1 VEAYGMD
8 AERLVP
14 RSSGN
19 RHAVAFWA
27 RWRREADP
35 LFPRF
40 RRSARGRGR
49 LLPRGEGS
57 QERGWRDNFKPFEI
71 QFEEILVTRDEV
83 SGTRLHCRSDD
94 VVIVRIATHTRNL
107 AGLDHNCQF
116 LESSDH
122 LSDYRPGQETFK
134 DILQLGEEFGAGDQF
149 EGLPT
154 SRFQDFSGLAGDRD
168 GRHDDVGVKD
178 RPQWLATALSPVT
191 PHLFDCRGHCR
202 IHCLLRGQS
211 GLGGDLFAVV
221 EDPLPALLGADV
233 AAKGLPQELAS
244 GAMLGAMPWW
254 P

>member
-1 VEAYGMD
+1 MD

-83 SGTRLHCRSDD
+83 SSTRLHCRSDD

-107 AGLDHNCQF
+107 AGLAITA
-116 LESSDH
+116 SSSSPATTSPITGRGRKRSRTSCNSARSSE
-122 LSDYRPGQETFK
+122 LVTSSKVCRRAVSK
-134 DILQLGEEFGAGDQF
+134 
-149 EGLPT
+149 T
-154 SRFQDFSGLAGDRD
+154 SRALPEIKMADTMTLVSR
-168 GRHDDVGVKD
+168 
-178 RPQWLATALSPVT
+178 TA
-191 PHLFDCRGHCR
+191 RNG
-202 IHCLLRGQS
+202 
-211 GLGGDLFAVV
+211 
-221 EDPLPALLGADV
+221 
-233 AAKGLPQELAS
+233 
-244 GAMLGAMPWW
+244 
-254 P
+254 